1 MTASSSFSAS
11 ACEASPGPVGQ
22 GDPALALC
30 ENWQNI
36 HDKTLALRR
45 KQQRLE
51 TYLARTI
58 GFPCVKVRLRD
69 GEVVTVHSIE
79 SLHHICSPED
89 EAIWGRALADFAV
102 HQARWDAADAGIG
115 YSQTQELERQSEAAE
130 RALLDDLPLT
140 PASSIQG
147 VLAKLSVILRDGEH
161 WEEPDDFPWPH
172 IRSVL
177 DDLARLHHTNPE
189 TIAGSDERQ
198 NNEHQRDR
206 GCCFHVEPINGRSI
220 E

>member
-1 MTASSSFSAS
+1 MTASPSFGTS
-11 ACEASPGPVGQ
+11 ACEASQGPAGQ
-22 GDPALALC
+22 GDPVLALC
-30 ENWQNI
+30 ESWRKT
-36 HDKTLALRR
+36 HEETLALCR

-51 TYLARTI
+51 TYLAKAI
-58 GFPCVKVRLRD
+58 GFPCVKVRLRN

-79 SLHHICSPED
+79 SLSHICSPED
-89 EAIWGRALADFAV
+89 EAIWRRALADFAV
-102 HQARWDAADAGIG
+102 HQARWNAADAGIG

-130 RALLDDLPLT
+130 RAILDDLPLA
-140 PASSIQG
+140 PASSMQG

-177 DDLARLHHTNPE
+177 DDLARLHHIDPA

-198 NNEHQRDR
+198 NNEHQKDR
-206 GCCFHVEPINGRSI
+206 GCCFHTEPINGRSV